1 MVRPIAESAGKV
13 LVVDDLPENTDLLKK
28 VLEAKGYRVRVAHD
42 GSEALQ
48 AVEEDDPDAVL
59 LDILMPGMDGFEVCR
74 RIKSNPATRLTP
86 VVLITGLGD
95 SEARLQGIEAGADDF
110 LTKPPALVELVARV
124 RSLVRLKRYTDEL
137 ESTEAMMLS
146 LAMTI
151 ESRDVYT
158 QGHCERLARYATAL
172 GERLLMPEEDL
183 AALYRGGYLH
193 DIGKVGVPDVVLLK
207 EGPLSLNERNVMRV
221 HPLVGD
227 RLCGRMRSLQR
238 VRPIIRYHHE
248 RLDGSGYPDGLA
260 GDSIPLVT
268 QVISIVDIYDAL
280 TTSRPYRRALAP
292 EDASRELFKEATDR
306 WLNRN
311 LVEEF
316 AALVRENRL
325 PSLDGEAER
334 RARFLRPR
342 HDSPADGS

>member
-1 MVRPIAESAGKV
+1 MAETAGRV
-13 LVVDDLPENTDLLKK
+13 LVVDDLPQNTDLLKR

-42 GSEALQ
+42 GPEALQ
-48 AVEEDDPDAVL
+48 AVEEDDPDTVL

-74 RIKSNPATRLTP
+74 RIKANPATRLTP
-86 VVLITGLGD
+86 VVLVTGLGD
-95 SEARLQGIEAGADDF
+95 SEARLRGIEVGADDF
-110 LTKPPALVELVARV
+110 LTKPPVLAELVARV

-137 ESTEAMMLS
+137 ESTETMMLS

-151 ESRDVYT
+151 ESRDMYT

-172 GERLLMPEEDL
+172 GQRLALPEDDL

-193 DIGKVGVPDVVLLK
+193 DIGKVGVPDLVLLK
-207 EGPLSLNERNVMRV
+207 AGPLSLNERNVMRV

-227 RLCGRMRSLQR
+227 RLCSRLRSLQR
-238 VRPIIRYHHE
+238 VRPIIRHHHE

-260 GDSIPLVT
+260 GDAIPLVT

-280 TTSRPYRRALAP
+280 TTSRPYRKALGP
-292 EDASRELFKEATDR
+292 EDASQELIKEAAER
-306 WLNRN
+306 WLNRS

-316 AALVRENRL
+316 TAMVRERQL

-334 RARFLRPR
+334 RVRFLRMR
-342 HDSPADGS
+342 HDPSSDGS